1 VHNNYYFL
9 RQLARSLHSQLK
21 GTVVSECF
29 SQNKEE
35 LIIRL
40 ETASKPFFIKAAL
53 GASFSCLSFPN
64 EFHRAKKNSI
74 DLFGELIGR
83 RIISIDECMNERSIV
98 IHLTDEISLVFKM
111 HGNRS
116 NIILFEKENII
127 ELFKNN
133 ISADRSISLTSLHRD
148 IDFSYEAFAANLDQ
162 LSKLYFTFGKVVWRY
177 LDKRQF
183 QHVNIAEKW
192 DLIQDVLQKLNNPAY
207 FISRH
212 NSTLFLSLMEVDDIQ
227 HQFDD
232 PVTAINEFFYTF
244 IHTNTFAREKE
255 RQLHTWQSDLLSSK
269 NFVRKTEDKLK
280 EITEDTSYKHWADL
294 LMANLHQVP
303 QGSERITLPDF
314 STQQPIDIH
323 LKKEL
328 SPQKNAEL
336 FYKKAKNQHIEI
348 QFLTKSIENKKK
360 SIEVLEQKI
369 HSISKANDLRELRN
383 IIGEPSANSQK
394 EKKDPL
400 PYHEFEFKSYR
411 IWVGKNAE
419 ANDTLTLKYSYKDD
433 LWLHAK
439 DVAGSHVLI
448 KHQAGKK
455 IPKDV
460 IDRAAQLA
468 AYHSKRKNESLCPV
482 TVTPKKFVRKRKG
495 DPAGMVVV
503 EREEVILVQ
512 PSP

>member
-1 VHNNYYFL
+1 VHNNFYFL
-9 RQLARSLHSQLK
+9 RQLARALHPKLK
-21 GTVVSECF
+21 GAVVSECF
-29 SQNKEE
+29 TQNKEE

-40 ETASKPFFIKAAL
+40 ETASTPFFIKAAL
-53 GASFSCLSFPN
+53 GASFSCLSFPK

-74 DLFGELIGR
+74 DLFNELIGR
-83 RIISIDECMNERSIV
+83 RIISVEECANERSIL
-98 IHLTDEISLVFKM
+98 IRLSDEISLVFKM

-116 NIILFEKENII
+116 NIILFEKENIVG
-127 ELFKNN
+127 LFKNN
-133 ISADRSISLTSLHRD
+133 ITADRSISLTSLHRE
-148 IDFSYEAFAANLDQ
+148 IDFSYEAFTANITQ
-162 LSKLYFTFGKVVWRY
+162 LNKLYFTFGKVVWRY
-177 LDKRQF
+177 LDERRF
-183 QHVNIAEKW
+183 QHLNTDEKW
-192 DLIQDVLQKLNNPAY
+192 NLIQDVLQKLNDPNY
-207 FISRH
+207 FISRK
-212 NSTLFLSLMEVDDIQ
+212 NSTLFLSVIEIDDIQ
-227 HQFDD
+227 QKFDD
-232 PVTAINEFFYTF
+232 PLTAINEFFYTF
-244 IHTNTFAREKE
+244 IHTSTFTREKE
-255 RQLHTWQSDLLSSK
+255 RQLHAWQTDLISSK
-269 NFVRKTEDKLK
+269 NFVSKTEEKLR
-280 EITEDTSYKHWADL
+280 EITEDTSYKLWADL
-294 LMANLHQVP
+294 LMANLHLVP

-314 STQQPIDIH
+314 STQQPIEIR

-360 SIEVLEQKI
+360 SIEALEKKI
-369 HSISKANDLRELRN
+369 FDVTQSTDLRELRSV
-383 IIGEPSANSQK
+383 IGEPSAHSQK
-394 EKKDPL
+394 EKREPL

-460 IDRAAQLA
+460 IERAAQLA
-468 AYHSKRKNESLCPV
+468 AYYSKRKNESLCPV

-503 EREEVILVQ
+503 DREEVILVQ
-512 PSP
+512 PSQ